1 MSKRK
6 NTNVVSING
15 TEHDLNSFSDEQKS
29 VINQIRLC
37 QSKVA
42 QIKSELNIVQ
52 VSMEA
57 YTNALIKSV
66 EEVKVDQ
73 AS

>member
-1 MSKRK
+1 MAEDKS
-6 NTNVVSING
+6 NVIKING
-15 TEHDLNSFSDEQKS
+15 KEHDMTTFSEEQKG
-29 VINQIRLC
+29 IIYQIRLC
-37 QSKVA
+37 QNKSA
-42 QIKSELNIVQ
+42 SIKSELNIIE

-66 EEVKVDQ
+66 EEVKVDE